1 MSNNLWLQSK
11 QEQHQQIIN
20 KIRALYKK
28 VASPEGVTA
37 EQRVHYLAGVRAEV
51 SKLVTSLTNTV
62 VKAITETD
70 ELIPR
75 AVRGAGCKGVL
86 EDVQGD
92 IDLYDVYWLV
102 VDLVANRLSLLSE
115 IERKKIDVD
124 SEYDDE
130 GIAGYNAR
138 LDSMSK

>member
-11 QEQHQQIIN
+11 QEKHQQIIN

-37 EQRVHYLAGVRAEV
+37 EQRVHYLAEVRAEV
-51 SKLVTSLTNTV
+51 SKLVTSITNTV
-62 VKAITETD
+62 VTTITETD

-75 AVRGAGCKGVL
+75 AVRGAGCKGIL

-102 VDLVANRLSLLSE
+102 IDLVANRLSLLSE
-115 IERKKIDVD
+115 TERKKYSDC
-124 SEYDDE
+124 YDDE
-130 GIAGYNAR
+130 GIAVYR
-138 LDSMSK
+138 D